1 MSDTSQEVVR
11 AYHARTKHRFE
22 AYAEGPGQLDWD
34 AQPAAFR
41 HYPGAPVLELPL
53 AADRFER
60 CYGQLE
66 KKPKNEIAPDLD
78 SLGALL
84 ELSFGLSAWKTWGP
98 SRWAL
103 RCNPSSGNLHPVEA
117 WVLSAGLPGVGA
129 GLQHYDPEQHALEG
143 RALMAPREGEAWLT
157 IGLSSVMWRE
167 AWKYGERAFR
177 YCQLDIGH
185 AVGALAYAAAL
196 LGWDVVPL
204 GATAEALKHC
214 LGLDRPDDFPP
225 SRYAF
230 TETEEPEIL
239 LAIRAPG
246 LNMPPAA
253 DALANWLDAADWQ
266 GKPTRIDPS
275 PGYRWPAIDQVA
287 TASREAVSMPEA
299 IDFPPLPPLVP
310 HPTATGAAQIIRQRR
325 SGQRFDPHYALLRP
339 AFYRMLDAV
348 LPRPQLPWL
357 AQETPPRIHL
367 LLFVLRIHGLPSG
380 LYLLPR
386 TPAAFTE
393 LPAAL
398 QPADERFSARRPVAE
413 FDPECPPHLGLIQ
426 LAEMGLQEMQRIARS
441 LSCHQDIAS
450 TSAFSL
456 GMLGEFEAHRYRP
469 RLPRTAARSRAGRPG
484 ALSRSRSRRSARHW
498 HRLFLR
504 RPGASARRPRRP
516 ALPERLPLH
525 GRHARHRHADRNRP
539 ALPPTTTGKT
549 MSPQLAA
556 FLTDHGFQ
564 PNDINAAQADGRF
577 TPLMRAAKLG
587 RLDIVDE
594 LLALGV
600 DLNALNADGCNALW
614 LACYNGSHELIERL
628 IAAGVNIDQQN
639 GNGASALMYV
649 SSNSKP
655 DLVKLLLEKGAN
667 PGLKNFDDFSAL
679 DLAASLEC
687 LKLLRKAA

>member
-53 AADRFER
+53 TGDRFER

-129 GLQHYDPEQHALEG
+129 GLQHYDPEEHALEG
-143 RALMAPREGEAWLT
+143 RALTAPVAGEAWLA

-185 AVGALAYAAAL
+185 AVGALGYAAAL
-196 LGWDVVPL
+196 LGWEVVPL
-204 GATAEALKHC
+204 VATAEALKHC
-214 LGLDRPDDFPP
+214 LGLDRPEDFPP

-246 LNMPPAA
+246 LAMPPSAE
-253 DALANWLDAADWQ
+253 ALAAWLDSADWQ

-287 TASREAVSMPEA
+287 AASREVVSASEA
-299 IDFPPLPPLVP
+299 IDFAPLPPLVP
-310 HPTATGAAQIIRQRR
+310 HPTTTGAAQIIRQRR
-325 SGQRFDPHYALLRP
+325 SGQRFDPHYALLKP

-357 AQETPPRIHL
+357 AQATPPRIHL
-367 LLFVLRIHGLPSG
+367 LLFVLRVDGLPCG

-398 QPADERFSARRPVAE
+398 LQTDERFAARRPVSE

-426 LAEMGLQEMQRIARS
+426 LAEMGLQEMQRLARS

-456 GMLGEFEAHRYRP
+456 GMLGEFEAATATGHGYR
-469 RLPRTAARSRAGRPG
+469 
-484 ALSRSRSRRSARHW
+484 
-498 HRLFLR
+498 
-504 RPGASARRPRRP
+504 
-516 ALPERLPLH
+516 
-525 GRHARHRHADRNRP
+525 
-539 ALPPTTTGKT
+539 
-549 MSPQLAA
+549 
-556 FLTDHGFQ
+556 
-564 PNDINAAQADGRF
+564 
-577 TPLMRAAKLG
+577 
-587 RLDIVDE
+587 E
-594 LLALGV
+594 LLREAGLVGQV
-600 DLNALNADGCNALW
+600 LYLEAEAAEVRGTGIGCF
-614 LACYNGSHELIERL
+614 
-628 IAAGVNIDQQN
+628 
-639 GNGASALMYV
+639 
-649 SSNSKP
+649 
-655 DLVKLLLEKGAN
+655 
-667 PGLKNFDDFSAL
+667 FDDPVHQLVGLSGPRYQSVYHFTVGTPVTDARIET
-679 DLAASLEC
+679 DPPYPQRQQE
-687 LKLLRKAA
+687 KP

>member
-41 HYPGAPVLELPL
+41 HYPGAPVFELPL
-53 AADRFER
+53 AADSFER

-66 KKPKNEIAPDLD
+66 KKPENEIAPDLA

-143 RALMAPREGEAWLT
+143 RALTAQAAGEAWLA
-157 IGLSSVMWRE
+157 IGLTSVMWRE

-196 LGWDVVPL
+196 LGWEVVPV
-204 GATAEALKHC
+204 GATAEVLKHY

-230 TETEEPEIL
+230 TESEEPEIL

-246 LNMPPAA
+246 LAMPPSAEPLAA
-253 DALANWLDAADWQ
+253 WLDAADWQ

-287 TASREAVSMPEA
+287 AASREALSAPEA
-299 IDFPPLPPLVP
+299 IGFAPLPPLVP
-310 HPTATGAAQIIRQRR
+310 HPTTTGAAQIIRQRR

-357 AQETPPRIHL
+357 AQTTPPRIHL
-367 LLFVLRIHGLPSG
+367 LLFVLRVDGLPSG

-386 TPAAFTE
+386 APAAFSE

-398 QPADERFSARRPVAE
+398 VPTDERFATRRPVAE
-413 FDPECPPHLGLIQ
+413 FDPDCPPHLGLIQ
-426 LAEMGLQEMQRIARS
+426 LAEMGLQEMQRLARS

-456 GMLGEFEAHRYRP
+456 GMLGEFEAATATGHGYR
-469 RLPRTAARSRAGRPG
+469 
-484 ALSRSRSRRSARHW
+484 
-498 HRLFLR
+498 
-504 RPGASARRPRRP
+504 
-516 ALPERLPLH
+516 
-525 GRHARHRHADRNRP
+525 
-539 ALPPTTTGKT
+539 
-549 MSPQLAA
+549 
-556 FLTDHGFQ
+556 
-564 PNDINAAQADGRF
+564 
-577 TPLMRAAKLG
+577 
-587 RLDIVDE
+587 E
-594 LLALGV
+594 LLREAGLVGQV
-600 DLNALNADGCNALW
+600 LYLEAEAAEVRGTGIGCF
-614 LACYNGSHELIERL
+614 
-628 IAAGVNIDQQN
+628 
-639 GNGASALMYV
+639 
-649 SSNSKP
+649 
-655 DLVKLLLEKGAN
+655 
-667 PGLKNFDDFSAL
+667 FDDPVHQLVGLSGPRYQSVYHFTVGTPVTDARIET
-679 DLAASLEC
+679 DPPYPQRQQE
-687 LKLLRKAA
+687 KP

>member
-41 HYPGAPVLELPL
+41 HYPGAPVSELPL
-53 AADRFER
+53 AADGFER

-117 WVLSAGLPGVGA
+117 WVLSVGLPGIGA

-143 RALMAPREGEAWLT
+143 RALCAPEAGEAWLA

-177 YCQLDIGH
+177 YGQLDIGH

-196 LGWDVVPL
+196 LGWEVVPL
-204 GATAEALKHC
+204 GATAGALSHC

-246 LNMPPAA
+246 LSTPPSAE
-253 DALANWLDAADWQ
+253 ALAAWLDASDWQ

-287 TASREAVSMPEA
+287 AASREAINAPA
-299 IDFPPLPPLVP
+299 AFDFAPLPPLVP
-310 HPTATGAAQIIRQRR
+310 HPTTTGAAQIIRQRR
-325 SGQRFDPHYALLRP
+325 SGQRFDPHYALLKP
-339 AFYRMLDAV
+339 AFYRILDAV

-357 AQETPPRIHL
+357 AQVTPPRIHL
-367 LLFVLRIHGLPSG
+367 LLFVLRVHGLPCG

-386 TPAAFTE
+386 TPEAFTE

-398 QPADERFSARRPVAE
+398 QPTDERFAARRPVAD
-413 FDPECPPHLGLIQ
+413 FDPDCPPHLGLIQ
-426 LAEMGLQEMQRIARS
+426 LAEMGLQEMQRLARS

-456 GMLGEFEAHRYRP
+456 GMLGEFEAATATGHGYRDLL
-469 RLPRTAARSRAGRPG
+469 REAGLVGQVLYLEAEAAEVRG
-484 ALSRSRSRRSARHW
+484 
-498 HRLFLR
+498 
-504 RPGASARRPRRP
+504 
-516 ALPERLPLH
+516 
-525 GRHARHRHADRNRP
+525 
-539 ALPPTTTGKT
+539 TG
-549 MSPQLAA
+549 
-556 FLTDHGFQ
+556 
-564 PNDINAAQADGRF
+564 I
-577 TPLMRAAKLG
+577 
-587 RLDIVDE
+587 
-594 LLALGV
+594 
-600 DLNALNADGCNALW
+600 GCF
-614 LACYNGSHELIERL
+614 
-628 IAAGVNIDQQN
+628 
-639 GNGASALMYV
+639 
-649 SSNSKP
+649 
-655 DLVKLLLEKGAN
+655 
-667 PGLKNFDDFSAL
+667 FDDPVHQLVGLSGPRYQSVYHFTVGTPVT
-679 DLAASLEC
+679 DDRIETGPPYPQRQQE
-687 LKLLRKAA
+687 KP

>member
-66 KKPKNEIAPDLD
+66 KKPKNEIAPDLA

-103 RCNPSSGNLHPVEA
+103 RCNPSSGNLHPVEPY
-117 WVLSAGLPGVGA
+117 VLSAGLPGVGA

-143 RALMAPREGEAWLT
+143 RALIAPVAGEAWLS

-185 AVGALAYAAAL
+185 AVGALANAAAL
-196 LGWDVVPL
+196 LGWEVVPL
-204 GATAEALKHC
+204 VATAEALKHC

-230 TETEEPEIL
+230 TEIEEPEIL
-239 LAIRAPG
+239 LAIRAPS
-246 LNMPPAA
+246 LAAPPSAE
-253 DALANWLDAADWQ
+253 ALAAWLDGAAWQ

-287 TASREAVSMPEA
+287 AASREALSAPESF
-299 IDFPPLPPLVP
+299 DFAPLPPLVP
-310 HPTATGAAQIIRQRR
+310 HPTTTGAAQLIRQRR

-357 AQETPPRIHL
+357 AQTVPPRIHL
-367 LLFVLRIHGLPSG
+367 LLFVLRVHGLPSG

-386 TPAAFTE
+386 TPVAFTE

-398 QPADERFSARRPVAE
+398 MPADARFAARRPVSE
-413 FDPECPPHLGLIQ
+413 FDPKCPPHLGLIQ
-426 LAEMGLQEMQRIARS
+426 LAEMGLQEMQRLARS

-456 GMLGEFEAHRYRP
+456 GMLGEFEVA
-469 RLPRTAARSRAGRPG
+469 
-484 ALSRSRSRRSARHW
+484 
-498 HRLFLR
+498 
-504 RPGASARRPRRP
+504 
-516 ALPERLPLH
+516 
-525 GRHARHRHADRNRP
+525 
-539 ALPPTTTGKT
+539 TTTG
-549 MSPQLAA
+549 
-556 FLTDHGFQ
+556 HGY
-564 PNDINAAQADGRF
+564 R
-577 TPLMRAAKLG
+577 
-587 RLDIVDE
+587 E
-594 LLALGV
+594 LLREAGLVGQV
-600 DLNALNADGCNALW
+600 LYLEAEAAEVRGTGIGCF
-614 LACYNGSHELIERL
+614 
-628 IAAGVNIDQQN
+628 
-639 GNGASALMYV
+639 
-649 SSNSKP
+649 
-655 DLVKLLLEKGAN
+655 
-667 PGLKNFDDFSAL
+667 FDDPVHQLVGLSGPRYQSVYHFTVGTPVT
-679 DLAASLEC
+679 DDRIETGPPYPQRQE
-687 LKLLRKAA
+687 KP

>member
-53 AADRFER
+53 AADSFER

-66 KKPKNEIAPDLD
+66 KKPKNEIAPDLA

-117 WVLSAGLPGVGA
+117 YVLSAGLPGIGA

-143 RALMAPREGEAWLT
+143 RALIAPAEGEAWLA

-196 LGWDVVPL
+196 LGWEVVPMV
-204 GATAEALKHC
+204 ATAEALKHC

-246 LNMPPAA
+246 LNTPPSAE
-253 DALANWLDAADWQ
+253 ALAAWLDAADWQ

-287 TASREAVSMPEA
+287 AASREALSAQEA
-299 IDFPPLPPLVP
+299 TDFAPLPPLVP
-310 HPTATGAAQIIRQRR
+310 HPTTTGAAQIIRQRR

-357 AQETPPRIHL
+357 TQVTPPRIHL
-367 LLFVLRIHGLPSG
+367 LLFVLRVDGLPSG

-386 TPAAFTE
+386 TPAAFTA

-398 QPADERFSARRPVAE
+398 LPTDERFAARRPVAD
-413 FDPECPPHLGLIQ
+413 FDPDCPPHLGLIQ
-426 LAEMGLQEMQRIARS
+426 LAEMGLQEMQRLARS

-456 GMLGEFEAHRYRP
+456 GMLGEFEAATATGHGYR
-469 RLPRTAARSRAGRPG
+469 
-484 ALSRSRSRRSARHW
+484 
-498 HRLFLR
+498 
-504 RPGASARRPRRP
+504 
-516 ALPERLPLH
+516 
-525 GRHARHRHADRNRP
+525 
-539 ALPPTTTGKT
+539 
-549 MSPQLAA
+549 
-556 FLTDHGFQ
+556 
-564 PNDINAAQADGRF
+564 
-577 TPLMRAAKLG
+577 
-587 RLDIVDE
+587 E
-594 LLALGV
+594 LLREAGLVGQV
-600 DLNALNADGCNALW
+600 LYLEAEAAEVRGTGIGCF
-614 LACYNGSHELIERL
+614 
-628 IAAGVNIDQQN
+628 
-639 GNGASALMYV
+639 
-649 SSNSKP
+649 
-655 DLVKLLLEKGAN
+655 
-667 PGLKNFDDFSAL
+667 FDDPVHQLVGLSGPRYQSVYHFTVGTPVTDARIET
-679 DLAASLEC
+679 DPPYPQRQE
-687 LKLLRKAA
+687 KP